1 MADAGAGAVWHADKA
16 HTINTTAET
25 QDNRNRCFVL
35 MAFTGSFSFGKRPP
49 NDAPQPATVH
59 SIQNSS
65 LRRPGSAHL
74 PQHRQLAVDTAQRR
88 PNTPHLCRA
97 RGEANMEIK
106 ELAERIL
113 FGNTLADKLT
123 MAEVM
128 TDLAPGGAV
137 AVPALPGRPHALRL
151 DHDRERT
158 AFPGLHELD
167 KPGMR
172 GRILH
177 FFANHE
183 LLATELMALA
193 LLRFP
198 DADPRF
204 RMGLVR
210 TIEEEQKHLRMY
222 HQRMTAD
229 GVELGEIP
237 VSSFFWD
244 CLAPMKAPI
253 DFVTGMSLT
262 FEQANLDFARYY
274 ASAFRQCGDIETAD
288 VLDIVYREEIGH
300 VKNGVVWFDRLRD
313 DLETVSMFDAWVQR
327 LPAPLTPVRAR
338 GVDFDEDGRRLAGF
352 SEDYINRVRVV
363 GASRGRPPGV
373 WLFNC
378 SCDHRWLHGDLHP
391 QSRAA
396 TALER
401 DLDALPMFMA
411 ATDDVVVVQKSPS
424 TPWLLH
430 LRNLGVQIPA
440 LCVQPPDGPILMESR
455 HLWSLNPWG
464 WSDDMARRM
473 APLAKRLVHP
483 GAPLQQRALTAKA
496 VNRKSFAAGLLA
508 PLVDELNDP
517 RISARDSVGSV
528 HHSPDSAWQDLLQR
542 WERRERTVVK
552 ADHGTS
558 GRNMIRLRDDDDLPI
573 VQAWL
578 RNAFRHQ
585 PAVVIEPWLDRVA
598 DLSVLSRVDESGDVQ
613 HLGITRFL
621 SDIRG
626 QYRGAVVGKPTFG
639 LSPEL
644 VRSFHDHGRDPGW
657 VDRTLRKAAHT
668 AGAALHNMG
677 YTGPFG
683 VDAFLHRVDGDI
695 KLRPLVE
702 VNSRYTMGNISLGLS
717 QQLARGSNGYWWIVR
732 VADVGD
738 PAAFVETLRT
748 LAPPRTV
755 GSGAQTRIA
764 SGAVFTTDPESA
776 EAYLS
781 LLMVGDDAAAT
792 LQPLRDAAQGRKLL
806 ELMDGLT

>member
-1 MADAGAGAVWHADKA
+1 MTCAHGATRLRFVWKTA
-16 HTINTTAET
+16 HQRCTASHNDT
-25 QDNRNRCFVL
+25 RAA
-35 MAFTGSFSFGKRPP
+35 AFFSFVR
-49 NDAPQPATVH
+49 AATASEQSTH
-59 SIQNSS
+59 QD
-65 LRRPGSAHL
+65 
-74 PQHRQLAVDTAQRR
+74 AVDTGQRR
-88 PNTPHLCRA
+88 SNTLALCGA
-97 RGEANMEIK
+97 HGDATMEIR

-123 MAEVM
+123 MAAAI
-128 TDLAPGGAV
+128 TDLAPGGSV
-137 AVPALPGRPHALRL
+137 AIPALPGRPHELRL
-151 DHDRERT
+151 DHDRERV

-222 HQRMTAD
+222 HERMVAD

-274 ASAFRQCGDIETAD
+274 ASAFRQCGDTETAD
-288 VLDIVYREEIGH
+288 VLDVVYREEIGH

-313 DLETVSMFDAWVQR
+313 DVNTVAMFDAWVQR

-338 GVDFDEDGRRLAGF
+338 GVDFDEEGRRLAGF
-352 SEDYINRVRVV
+352 SDDYIDRVRVV

-373 WLFNC
+373 WLFNP
-378 SCDHRWLHGDLHP
+378 SCDHRWLHGDQHP

-396 TALER
+396 TAIER
-401 DLDALPMFMA
+401 DLDALPVFLA
-411 ATDDVVVVQKSPS
+411 ATDDVVVVQKPPS
-424 TPWLLH
+424 TPWLLQ
-430 LRNLGVQIPA
+430 LRTLGVSLPA
-440 LCVQPPDGPILMESR
+440 TCVQPPDGPIQVDAR

-473 APLAKRLVHP
+473 ASLTKRLVHP
-483 GAPLQQRALTAKA
+483 GAPLPQRARTAKA

-508 PLVDELNDP
+508 QLVDELNDH
-517 RISARDSVGSV
+517 RLCTRDSVGRV
-528 HHSPDSAWQDLLQR
+528 HHSPDSAWQDVLQR
-542 WERRERTVVK
+542 WERRERTVIK

-578 RNAFRHQ
+578 KNAFRHQ

-598 DLSVLSRVDESGDVQ
+598 DLSVLSRIDEAGDVQ
-613 HLGITRFL
+613 HLGVTRFL

-657 VDRTLRKAAHT
+657 VERTLRNAAQT
-668 AGAALHNMG
+668 AGAALHRMG
-677 YTGPFG
+677 YAGPFG

-702 VNSRYTMGNISLGLS
+702 VNSRYTMGNVSLGLS
-717 QQLARGSNGYWWIVR
+717 QQLARGSHGYWWIVR
-732 VADVGD
+732 VADVGNRTT
-738 PAAFVETLRT
+738 FVDTLRT

-755 GSGAQTRIA
+755 GTGAQTRIS

-781 LLMVGDDAAAT
+781 LMMVGSDPAT
-792 LQPLRDAAQGRKLL
+792 ALKPLRDAAQGTRLL
-806 ELMDGLT
+806 DLIDGLS